1 MIHRTGTAS
10 VVFYK
15 ANKDGGHEI
24 LIGKETKFLSNYR
37 EKLAECFGIDV
48 IKLETFQ
55 QTTKTT
61 TQIKDKINAHF
72 TQEARTLT
80 RFLNGNGAFL
90 NSRIYRKE
98 YKIDFPIF
106 VVYDEP
112 TKSGDGDDEVLK
124 TNYRFL
130 SREYSVGVVKG
141 GIEGAETATEAVCR
155 EIQEELNMTPVL
167 SHLQFILENQNQNKK
182 QNHHIFGY
190 FVNEADAVDI
200 IRGADSMIRDEHR
213 GELVELR
220 FAQLSDVLDSNQ
232 DIRGRLNQ
240 KSLEALI
247 AFAASFN

>member
-1 MIHRTGTAS
+1 LYPNKQNKHYSYYVEQQFKIQTMNHRTGTAS

-15 ANKDGGHEI
+15 RNKDGINASNEI

-37 EKLAECFGIDV
+37 EKLAECFGLDV

-61 TQIKDKINAHF
+61 TTTQIKDKINAHF
-72 TQEARTLT
+72 SQEARTLT
-80 RFLNGNGAFL
+80 RFLNDNGAFL

-112 TKSGDGDDEVLK
+112 TKSGDNEGEVLK

-141 GIEGAETATEAVCR
+141 GIEGAETASEAVCR
-155 EIQEELNMTPVL
+155 ELQDELNMTPDL
-167 SHLQFILENQNQNKK
+167 SHLQ
-182 QNHHIFGY
+182 
-190 FVNEADAVDI
+190 
-200 IRGADSMIRDEHR
+200 
-213 GELVELR
+213 
-220 FAQLSDVLDSNQ
+220 
-232 DIRGRLNQ
+232 
-240 KSLEALI
+240 LI
-247 AFAASFN
+247 